1 MIRNLLQVYTPHTH
15 CEIQSPMIPP
25 AFDYHAPQS
34 LSDALALL
42 QEYGDEAKILS
53 GGHSL
58 IPMMK
63 MRLAQPE
70 HIVDINA
77 LSELAYIKEED
88 GVLKIGGLTRE
99 VELETSPLIADK
111 LPIIVD
117 TCAMI
122 ADPQVRNMGT
132 IGGNLAHG
140 DPGNDHPA
148 TMLALGATVV
158 ATGPSGSRS
167 IPITDFF
174 EDFYMTALE
183 PEEILTEIQIPI
195 PPPHSGGAYL
205 KLERKVGDYAIAGV
219 AAQLTLYD
227 ERHVLSAG
235 LGLTNVHYI
244 PLKVTRAE
252 ELLSGSNITPDLI
265 DQAAQIASEDC
276 EPTADLR
283 GSVEYK
289 RDMVYQLTRRA
300 LRRAVER
307 SQGSL

>member
-1 MIRNLLQVYTPHTH
+1 
-15 CEIQSPMIPP
+15 MIPP
-25 AFDYHAPQS
+25 VFDYHAPRS
-34 LSDALALL
+34 LTEALALL
-42 QEYGDEAKILS
+42 QEHGDEAKILS

-58 IPMMK
+58 LPMMK

-70 HIVDINA
+70 HIVDING
-77 LSELAYIKEED
+77 LTELEYITED
-88 GVLKIGGLTRE
+88 GGMLNIGGLTRE
-99 VELETSPLIADK
+99 VDLENSALIAEK
-111 LPIIVD
+111 VPIIRA

-158 ATGPSGSRS
+158 ATGPEGSRS
-167 IPITDFF
+167 IPITEFF

-183 PEEILTEIQIPI
+183 PDEILTEIQIPI
-195 PPPHSGGAYL
+195 PPPHSGGSYQ

-219 AAQLTLYD
+219 AVQLSLYD
-227 ERHVLSAG
+227 SVHVLSAG
-235 LGLTNVHYI
+235 IGLTNVYHI

-252 ELLSGSNITPDLI
+252 ELLTGSDLTPELI
-265 DQAAQIASEDC
+265 DQAARIASEDC
-276 EPTADLR
+276 EPAADLR

-300 LRRAVER
+300 IREAAEKA
-307 SQGSL
+307 QG